1 MGQNFGRARDPFVAK
16 CDERFP
22 VDDFAPGEARYIAAY
37 YNNGFPTIMPTLQEG
52 G

>member
-22 VDDFAPGEARYIAAY
+22 VDDFAPGEGAYIPAY
-37 YNNGFPTIMPTLQEG
+37 NSKQYPGMRG
-52 G
+52 AS